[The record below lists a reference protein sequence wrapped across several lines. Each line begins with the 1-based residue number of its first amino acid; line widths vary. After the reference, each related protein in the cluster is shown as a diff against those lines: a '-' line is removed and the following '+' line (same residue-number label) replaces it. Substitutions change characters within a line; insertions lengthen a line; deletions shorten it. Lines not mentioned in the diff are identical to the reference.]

1 MQILKHLKKIRLTP
15 FFDLMWQC
23 LTSNTFNITCWPTTV
38 DLHALPVV
46 VLGPGHL
53 GLIVKLQQGAGQV
66 QIQDILGWGDKN
78 IKDSNQKLPNN
89 LKVFLLLLII
99 AAAKICS

>member
-1 MQILKHLKKIRLTP
+1 
-15 FFDLMWQC
+15 MWQC

-53 GLIVKLQQGAGQV
+53 GLVVKLQQGAGQV
-66 QIQDILGWGDKN
+66 QIQDILGWGDK
-78 IKDSNQKLPNN
+78 ISMKSEVDQQFES
-89 LKVFLLLLII
+89 VFIIII
-99 AAAKICS
+99 AMFLKNV

>member
-1 MQILKHLKKIRLTP
+1 
-15 FFDLMWQC
+15 MWQC

-53 GLIVKLQQGAGQV
+53 GLVVKLQQGTGQV
-66 QIQDILGWGDKN
+66 QIQDILGWGDKIS
-78 IKDSNQKLPNN
+78 IKSEVDQQFESVFIIYSKV
-89 LKVFLLLLII
+89 LKKSLIPISLFPIFFYLL
-99 AAAKICS
+99 S